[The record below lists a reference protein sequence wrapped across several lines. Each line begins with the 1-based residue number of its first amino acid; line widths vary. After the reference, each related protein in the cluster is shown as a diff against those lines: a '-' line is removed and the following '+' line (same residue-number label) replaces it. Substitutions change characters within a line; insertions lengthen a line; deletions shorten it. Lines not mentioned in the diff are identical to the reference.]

1 MSKERFNRLKNTR
14 DVIITLEQEKA
25 NLFLPLSKIEEKI
38 MLLSDNETS
47 SDIETELSRV
57 KVELVNLRKQKFR
70 GFSSTE
76 DYAKRDKEFKQL
88 EQTRWRM
95 HLSMGVKYG
104 FIAVAQ
110 FLILCL
116 VVWGSG
122 SVFGETV
129 SQASLLLGI
138 ICMVVYY
145 IVCVKGQKDETFIQ
159 QHRAEKDLEE
169 YQKKFTQNVER
180 EDKIISQIQ
189 HIEQQKKQ
197 LALSKQKIPQ
207 LEEKAIILKQ
217 QIQDC
222 QPEINRNWDLIK
234 DMIPYSDRL
243 KSE

>member
-234 DMIPYSDRL
+234 DMIPYSERL

>member
-1 MSKERFNRLKNTR
+1 
-14 DVIITLEQEKA
+14 
-25 NLFLPLSKIEEKI
+25 
-38 MLLSDNETS
+38 
-47 SDIETELSRV
+47 
-57 KVELVNLRKQKFR
+57 
-70 GFSSTE
+70 
-76 DYAKRDKEFKQL
+76 
-88 EQTRWRM
+88 
-95 HLSMGVKYG
+95 
-104 FIAVAQ
+104 
-110 FLILCL
+110 
-116 VVWGSG
+116 
-122 SVFGETV
+122 
-129 SQASLLLGI
+129 
-138 ICMVVYY
+138 MVVYY

>member
-88 EQTRWRM
+88 KQTHMRM
-95 HLSMGVKYG
+95 LGIMAVKYF
-104 FIAVAQ
+104 FIFFAQ
-110 FLILCL
+110 FCILGL
-116 VVWGSG
+116 MAVGLD
-122 SVFGETV
+122 SVFGENV
-129 SQASLLLGI
+129 SVASLLLGI
-138 ICMVVYY
+138 ICMVVYF
-145 IVCVKGQKDETFIQ
+145 IVCVKNPSDEA
-159 QHRAEKDLEE
+159 AEQMYEAEIDLEE

-180 EDKIISQIQ
+180 EDKIISEIQ

-197 LALSKQKIPQ
+197 LAVSKQKIPQ
-207 LEEKAIILKQ
+207 LEEKAMILKQ

>member
-76 DYAKRDKEFKQL
+76 DYAKRDKEFKQFEL
-88 EQTRWRM
+88 DHYRAINRM
-95 HLSMGVKYG
+95 HGRYCLIFFAQIISLG
-104 FIAVAQ
+104 FVAT
-110 FLILCL
+110 LLD
-116 VVWGSG
+116 
-122 SVFGETV
+122 SVFGDFEGFIG
-129 SQASLLLGI
+129 LGI

-145 IVCVKGQKDETFIQ
+145 IYCFKDSKYWEEWEYIV
-159 QHRAEKDLEE
+159 ECGDLEE
-169 YQKKFTQNVER
+169 YQKKFKRNVKR
-180 EDKIISQIQ
+180 ESKIISEIQ
-189 HIEQQKKQ
+189 HIEQQKTQ
-197 LALSKQKIPQ
+197 LAVSKQKIPQ

-234 DMIPYSDRL
+234 DMIPYSERL